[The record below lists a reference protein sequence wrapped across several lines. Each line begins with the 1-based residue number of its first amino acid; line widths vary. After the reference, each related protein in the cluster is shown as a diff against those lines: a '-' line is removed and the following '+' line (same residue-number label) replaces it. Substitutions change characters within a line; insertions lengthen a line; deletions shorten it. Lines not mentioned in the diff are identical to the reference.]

1 MSMVRDGVA
10 WCVPGNHD
18 AKLQKK
24 LAGKKVSLTHGL
36 AETMQ
41 QLEGESSRFLND
53 VRDFLYGLISHYV
66 FDGGKLVVA
75 HAGIREDM
83 QGRGSGAV
91 RSFCLYGDTT
101 GEVDSFG
108 LPVRQDWA
116 ADYRGEAKVVY
127 GHTPVR
133 EARWVNR
140 TIDIDT
146 GCVFGGK
153 LTALR
158 YPEEELVSVAA
169 HRTYCEPARPL
180 SVASDLSPQQ
190 EYDDLLDI
198 TDVTGKRIVQT
209 RLRNNLTIRAE
220 QSVAALEVM
229 SRFAVNP
236 RWLIYLPPT
245 MSPCETSTV
254 EGYLEHPAEAIGYY
268 RDRGVKEVVCQEK
281 HMGSRAV
288 VVVCRDGEA
297 ARKRFGVR
305 GGGRGICYT
314 RTGRNFFT
322 DRELEAAFLDRV
334 GEALTASG
342 FWEEYRTDWVCLDA
356 ELLPWSAKAQSLIRG
371 QYAAVGAA
379 ASHAL
384 PAVNEVLART
394 RVRGVPGTEELAERY
409 AYRERVVAKF
419 RDAYRAYCWPVSGL
433 EDYKLAPFHILAT
446 EGAVHVDRDH
456 HWHMETIATICAADP
471 EWLLATNCRTVD
483 TTDEDSIAAAT
494 DWWHELTDRGGEGMV
509 VKPRDF
515 ITYGKKGLLQ
525 PAVKCRGREYLRII
539 YGPEYDHPANLSR
552 LRKRNLGKKRSLA
565 LREFALGVEALERFV
580 TGEPLRRVHESVFGV
595 LALESEGVDARL

>member
-1 MSMVRDGVA
+1 MSMVKDGVA

-18 AKLQKK
+18 AKLQRK
-24 LAGKKVSLTHGL
+24 LAGKKASLTHGL
-36 AETMQ
+36 AETME
-41 QLEGESSRFLND
+41 QLAGESSRFRDD

-66 FDGGKLVVA
+66 FDDGKLVVA
-75 HAGIREDM
+75 HAGLKKEM

-91 RSFCLYGDTT
+91 RAFCLYGETT

-108 LPVRQDWA
+108 LPVRINWA

-133 EARWVNR
+133 EARWFNR

-158 YPEEELVSVAA
+158 YPEEELVSVPA
-169 HRTYCEPARPL
+169 HRTYCEPGRPL
-180 SVASDLSPQQ
+180 DAASDLSPQQ

-198 TDVTGKRIVQT
+198 ADVTGKRIVQT
-209 RLRNNLTIRAE
+209 RLRNNLTIREE
-220 QSVAALEVM
+220 QSAAALEVM

-236 RWLIYLPPT
+236 KWLIYLPPT
-245 MSPCETSTV
+245 MSPCETSALP
-254 EGYLEHPAEAIGYY
+254 GYLEHPAEALGYY
-268 RDRGVKEVVCQEK
+268 GKQGVRQLICEEK

-288 VVVCRDGEA
+288 LVICRDEGVA
-297 ARKRFGVR
+297 LSRFGIR
-305 GGGRGICYT
+305 GAGRGICYT

-322 DRELEAAFLDRV
+322 DPELERAFIDRV
-334 GEALTASG
+334 AAAVGASG
-342 FWEEYRTDWVCLDA
+342 FWEEFRTDWVCLDA
-356 ELLPWSAKAQSLIRG
+356 ELMPWSAKAQSLIQG

-379 ASHAL
+379 ASAAL
-384 PAVNEVLART
+384 PEVNELLART
-394 RVRGVPGTEELAERY
+394 QVRGVSGIEELSQRY
-409 AYRERVVAKF
+409 GYREEAIGKY

-446 EGAVHVDRDH
+446 EGAVHTDRDH
-456 HWHMETIATICAADP
+456 RWHMDTIATICAVD
-471 EWLLATNCRTVD
+471 EGLFRATPYRLVD
-483 TTDEDSIAAAT
+483 TADESSIQSAT
-494 DWWHELTDRGGEGMV
+494 DWWLELTGRGGEGMV
-509 VKPRDF
+509 VKPLDF
-515 ITYGKKGLLQ
+515 IAYGKKGLLQ

-539 YGPEYDHPANLSR
+539 YGPEYDHPDHLAR
-552 LRKRNLGKKRSLA
+552 LRKRGLGKKRSLA
-565 LREFALGVEALERFV
+565 LREFALGVESLERFV
-580 TGEPLRRVHESVFGV
+580 SGEPLRRVHESVFGV